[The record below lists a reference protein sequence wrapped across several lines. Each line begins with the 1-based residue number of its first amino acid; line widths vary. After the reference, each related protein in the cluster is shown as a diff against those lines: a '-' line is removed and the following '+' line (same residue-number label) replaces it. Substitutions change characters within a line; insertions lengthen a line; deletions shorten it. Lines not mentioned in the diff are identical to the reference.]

1 MDFFENNWFIYGI
14 LLMICIPL
22 FIVVINELTYLTRK
36 KNKQF
41 SAPLNT
47 FKNIIL
53 PLVAMSIVFT
63 QVLEYP
69 RSSTLMKLLETFIW
83 ILVINALLALVN
95 VVFFSGQGSKKNK
108 TKIPQL
114 FLDIFRVVMV
124 LFGAAIV
131 LSMVWG
137 ADLGGLVTALGLGS
151 FVIGLALQDT
161 LGNLFSGIA
170 LVYEKPF
177 SEGDYIEVEG
187 QTGRV
192 IEMNWRA
199 IRMETREK
207 ELIVI
212 PHLVIGQGTIKNFS
226 QPTSIHIMKTEIG
239 FSHQDPPNKVK
250 EALLKTCYSTPG
262 ILHEPE
268 PEVKTNAYEESKI
281 VYEVEF
287 AINDFKDHEDV
298 MDEFMSRVWYTSR
311 RHNLV
316 MPMTQMKVYHD
327 HEMADKEKSKLHQLE
342 SSLKKLPQMLPIE
355 KSNVNELMD
364 GSEIQYFGKGEKV
377 IQQGDPTGA
386 LYVILEGKAILEIA
400 DENNEMVVIGKL
412 EKGDFFGEIAVFT
425 EKFSSFSVKAQED
438 LKVISVS
445 QNEVLEMV
453 ELNPRLAEHLDEM
466 MDARRSKLEAL
477 RKN

>member
-1 MDFFENNWFIYGI
+1 MELFENNWFIYGI

-22 FIVVINELTYLTRK
+22 FVVVINEVTYFARK
-36 KNKQF
+36 KNRQF
-41 SAPLNT
+41 TTPLNT

-63 QVLEYP
+63 QVLEFP
-69 RSSTLMKLLETFIW
+69 RGSTLMKLLETFIW
-83 ILVINALLALVN
+83 ILIINVLLALVN
-95 VVFFSGQGSKKNK
+95 VIFFSGTESKRNK
-108 TKIPQL
+108 TKVPQL

-187 QTGRV
+187 QRGQV

-226 QPTSIHIMKTEIG
+226 RPTSIHIMKTEIG
-239 FSHQDPPNKVK
+239 FSHQNPPNKVK
-250 EALLKTCYSTPG
+250 EALLNTCYSTPG

-268 PEVKTNAYEESKI
+268 PEVKTNEYKESKV

-287 AINDFKDHEDV
+287 AIGNFKDHEDI
-298 MDEFMSRVWYTSR
+298 MDDFMSRVWYTSR
-311 RHNLV
+311 RYDLV
-316 MPMTQMKVYHD
+316 MPMSQMKVHHAHQMTDEGEY
-327 HEMADKEKSKLHQLE
+327 KLDQLKR
-342 SSLKKLPQMLPIE
+342 SLNRLPQMLPIE
-355 KSNVNELMD
+355 KSNVNELID
-364 GSEIQYFGKGEKV
+364 GAEIQHFGKGEKV
-377 IQQGDPTGA
+377 IRQGDPTGS
-386 LYVILEGKAILEIA
+386 LYVILEGKANLEITN
-400 DENNEMVVIGKL
+400 ENNELVVIGNL
-412 EKGDFFGEIAVFT
+412 EQGDFFGEIAVFT
-425 EKFSSFSVKAQED
+425 EKFSTFSVKAQED
-438 LKVISVS
+438 LKVISVT

-453 ELNPRLAEHLDEM
+453 ELNPKLAEHLDEM
-466 MDARRSKLEAL
+466 MDARRSKIKEIQ
-477 RKN
+477 K

>member
-1 MDFFENNWFIYGI
+1 MDFFENNWFIYGV

-22 FIVVINELTYLTRK
+22 FVVVINEVTYLTRK

-53 PLVAMSIVFT
+53 PLIAVSIVFT

-69 RSSTLMKLLETFIW
+69 RGSTLMKLLETFIW
-83 ILVINALLALVN
+83 ILVINTLLALVN
-95 VVFFSGQGSKKNK
+95 VIFFSQGSKRNK
-108 TKIPQL
+108 TKVPQL

-187 QTGRV
+187 QRGRV

-226 QPTSIHIMKTEIG
+226 QPTNIHIMKTEIG
-239 FSHQDPPNKVK
+239 FSHQNPPNKVK

-268 PEVKTNAYEESKI
+268 PEVKTNDYKESKV

-287 AINDFKDHEDV
+287 AIGDYKEHEDV
-298 MDEFMSRVWYTSR
+298 MDEFMTRVWYTSR
-311 RHNLV
+311 RHGLII
-316 MPMTQMKVYHD
+316 PMSQMKVHHAHQMTD
-327 HEMADKEKSKLHQLE
+327 REEHKINQLE
-342 SSLKKLPQMLPIE
+342 SSLQKLPQMLPIE
-355 KSNVNELMD
+355 KSNVNELID

-377 IQQGDPTGA
+377 IEQGDPTGL
-386 LYVILEGKAILEIA
+386 LYVILEGKALLEITNK
-400 DENNEMVVIGKL
+400 NNEIIVIGKL
-412 EKGDFFGEIAVFT
+412 EQGDFFGEITVFT
-425 EKFSSFSVKAQED
+425 ERFSSFSVRAKED
-438 LKVISVS
+438 LKVISIF

-453 ELNPRLAEHLDEM
+453 ELNPKLAEHLDEM
-466 MDARRSKLEAL
+466 MDARRSKIEEL